1 MVWQSWTK
9 LQVNNVSFFFHSASA
24 SQSLQ
29 FSPSL
34 SRASVP
40 ETFVR
45 GGYPRPDEGFVVVM
59 CIDSAGAPANDVTYS
74 IDGNPVPFD
83 VDATTGSLSVTEDLD
98 YETATSYS
106 FAVICENASDPNI
119 TGTGMVQINI
129 LPVNEFE
136 PVLSRNSFQTT
147 IFESAAVGTTIA
159 ANEPGLSRPGVG
171 PLRYTVT
178 DGDDGPDGN
187 ITFTLSEGSQD
198 NTENA
203 RFFDLNFI
211 TGSLVL
217 RQRLDVDNI
226 PNAFDRVALRITA
239 CDVYPPGEQ
248 CPNLLVDL
256 IVFSANDNT
265 PQFSAD
271 TYEVSYPE
279 SIPVGTLIIT
289 AICTDNDRGAGQFSG
304 IEIYQPTSELWQLPN
319 SQNGTVFLNMSLDY
333 ETAQTHEFTL
343 RCFDTGGRQDFAT
356 VTINVL
362 PVNDAQ
368 PQFIQTSYTFTV
380 NRISSPSNDVA
391 IGRVTAV
398 DHDRDTGGVIT
409 YSVEDNENF
418 RISSNDGRIFLVDFI
433 LVFEGSSFN
442 LTVVADDGDFNA
454 TSLVYITVTGF
465 LSIPEIVLI
474 GLAGLIL
481 LVLVLVL
488 ACCVLY
494 CFAKWRRR

>member
-1 MVWQSWTK
+1 M
-9 LQVNNVSFFFHSASA
+9 
-24 SQSLQ
+24 
-29 FSPSL
+29 
-34 SRASVP
+34 
-40 ETFVR
+40 
-45 GGYPRPDEGFVVVM
+45 M

-74 IDGNPVPFD
+74 IEGNPGPFH
-83 VDATTGSLSVTEDLD
+83 VNATTGSLSVTADLD

-106 FAVICENASDPNI
+106 FAVICTNASDPSI
-119 TGTGMVQINI
+119 TGTGMVQIDI

-136 PVLSRNSFQTT
+136 PVLSCNSFQTT
-147 IFESAAVGTTIA
+147 IFENAAVGTTIA
-159 ANEPGLSRPGVG
+159 ANEPGRSQQGG

-289 AICTDNDRGAGQFSG
+289 AICTDNDRGAGEFSG
-304 IEIYQPTSELWQLPN
+304 IEIYQPTSELWQIPN

-333 ETAQTHEFTL
+333 EKVEMHEFTL
-343 RCFDTGGRQDFAT
+343 RCFDTGGRQDFAAVT
-356 VTINVL
+356 VNVL
-362 PVNDAQ
+362 PINDNK
-368 PQFIQTSYTFTV
+368 PQFNQSEYEFVMDRTTSILYTV
-380 NRISSPSNDVA
+380 
-391 IGRVTAV
+391 IGQVEAV
-398 DHDRDTGGVIT
+398 DPDLGSGGTIT
-409 YSVEDNENF
+409 YSIEENDNFAIDANEG
-418 RISSNDGRIFLVDFI
+418 IITLDDFV
-433 LVFEGSSFN
+433 LTNEGSYFN
-442 LTVVADDGDFNA
+442 MTVVASDGDFNDTA
-454 TSLVYITVTGF
+454 RIIITVSGP
-465 LSIPEIVLI
+465 LSIIEIVST
-474 GLAGLIL
+474 GLGGLIVVL
-481 LVLVLVL
+481 LILFICTCI
-488 ACCVLY
+488 CCAY
-494 CFAKWRRR
+494 KYGITSFCISPHRK

>member
-1 MVWQSWTK
+1 M
-9 LQVNNVSFFFHSASA
+9 QVNNVSFFFHSASA

-34 SRASVP
+34 SHTSVLETSDAS
-40 ETFVR
+40 
-45 GGYPRPDEGFVVVM
+45 PRPADGFVVVM
-59 CIDSAGAPANDVTYS
+59 CIDSTGAPANDVTYRIES
-74 IDGNPVPFD
+74 NNNPVPFD
-83 VDATTGSLSVTEDLD
+83 VGTTTGSLSVTADLD

-106 FAVICENASDPNI
+106 FAVICTNVSDPSI
-119 TGTGMVQINI
+119 TGTGMVQIDI
-129 LPVNEFE
+129 LPVNEFQ

-147 IFESAAVGTTIA
+147 IFENAAVGTTIA
-159 ANEPGLSRPGVG
+159 ANEPGRSQPGG

-178 DGDDGPDGN
+178 DRDDGPDGN

-203 RFFDLNFI
+203 RFFDLDFI

-289 AICTDNDRGAGQFSG
+289 AICTDNDRGAGEFSG
-304 IEIYQPTSELWQLPN
+304 IEIYQPASELWQLPN

-333 ETAQTHEFTL
+333 ETAQMHEFTL

-368 PQFIQTSYTFTV
+368 PQFIQTSYTFAV
-380 NRISSPSNDVA
+380 NRISSPSNDFE

-409 YSVEDNENF
+409 YSLEENDNF

-488 ACCVLY
+488 ACCVLC